1 MMLNDKIE
9 NDNWMITIK
18 EELAKL
24 LDTKLEKMQESIGS
38 PYVNGIDGL
47 AKYLGVGLTLAQ
59 ELKNKKEI
67 AYSQR
72 GRQVWFKKSD
82 IEKFMQRNRA

>member
-1 MMLNDKIE
+1 MLNDKINNRE
-9 NDNWMITIK
+9 LIIALK
-18 EELAKL
+18 EELGAL
-24 LDTKLEKMQESIGS
+24 LETKLEIIQNQIES

-82 IEKFMQRNRA
+82 IEKFIQRNKA